1 MMQKERYKYM
11 SDVNAIAVSG
21 KRKKLPFKFKINTSW
36 ILRWLV
42 KLSAFLTVGVLVAL
56 IAYIVIMGVPNIT
69 AELFEFEYTS
79 KNGSVTHALVNT
91 LIMVFMTLLMAVPIG
106 IFSAIYMVEYS
117 KKNNRF
123 VKIVSITTETLA
135 GIPSIVYGLFGYLMF
150 NVTMKLSY
158 SMIGGAMTM
167 AIMVLPLVIRT
178 TQESLLSVP
187 DTFREG
193 SFGLGA
199 GKLRTVFKIILP
211 SAAPG
216 ILAGIILSIGRIV
229 GETAALIFTAGT
241 ATKIP
246 ESIFG
251 SGRTL
256 AVHMYALLNEGI
268 DMEKAYATA
277 VILLVLVIVI
287 NALSGLIMKKLG
299 KDVRD

>member
-1 MMQKERYKYM
+1 M

-91 LIMVFMTLLMAVPIG
+91 IIMVGMTLLLAVPIG

-117 KKNNRF
+117 KKNNKF
-123 VKIVSITTETLA
+123 VKLVSVTTETLA
-135 GIPSIVYGLFGYLMF
+135 GIPSIVFGLFGYLVF
-150 NVTMKLSY
+150 NVTMKLSF

-199 GKLRTVFKIILP
+199 GKLRTVFRIILP

-216 ILAGIILSIGRIV
+216 ILAGIILAIGRIV

-268 DMEKAYATA
+268 DMDKAYATA
-277 VILLVLVIVI
+277 VILLILVIII
-287 NALSGLIMKKLG
+287 NALSGLIMKRLG
-299 KDVRD
+299 KEAKA